1 MIVLFYLAIIAFF
14 LVCAALVFLILIQE
28 SKSLGF
34 GASFGGDAGASLF
47 GTSTPQVLKKMTAI
61 LAIIFFAGCLI
72 LSYWA
77 AGISNLEVSSSTL
90 IEEVSSQ

>member
-14 LVCAALVFLILIQE
+14 LLCVTLSFLILIQE

-34 GASFGGDAGASLF
+34 GASFGGDAGSSLF
-47 GTSTPQVLKKMTAI
+47 GTSTPMVLKKMTAW
-61 LAIIFFAGCLI
+61 LAAAFFVGCLV

-77 AGISNLEVSSSTL
+77 AGMSHADLPAATY
-90 IEEVSSQ
+90 IEEANT

>member
-1 MIVLFYLAIIAFF
+1 MIVLFYLAIVAFF
-14 LVCAALVFLILIQE
+14 FVCVALAFLILIQE

-47 GTSTPQVLKKMTAI
+47 GTSTPQVLKKITAM
-61 LAIIFFAGCLI
+61 LAIVFFAGCLV

-77 AGISNLEVSSSTL
+77 QGISHQEVSQATF
-90 IEEVSSQ
+90 IEEVSLE